1 MDPKGTSRRTGP
13 LFSPEMR
20 TSQRAV
26 FQLADRLTEAG
37 WKVDSSSIYPDTGE
51 DVRVEIFET
60 GGACTGLSLDLQV
73 KGHKSIERFHVE
85 SDPAHLHYPLD
96 VKHLVGWE
104 KKTRPVAIIVWDIR
118 ERCGYWALARDACE
132 LLDKD
137 KRSRGWRGQQE
148 ATLLIPRA
156 NVTDDEGL
164 TRLRAAVARDEL
176 PKLVRPDEEVA
187 FELSLQ
193 LDDSPEGRA
202 KVDEL
207 TRFWEGGGA
216 VAIESRFISD
226 LDMRH
231 DGLRAAF
238 GEDYWKRSTE
248 VQLFSVPGREFAPV
262 RVEAESPAGTAQL
275 PYIELRLVR
284 SGHRYRTLSNEHQR
298 AAVTLT
304 LTMSDEDAQHAEV
317 SLELALNGRDV
328 VEATA
333 AVWFVLV
340 ATEPGGNLR
349 LERLD
354 KKTDAC
360 LVPFRV
366 SVPEEERS
374 ALRRVHE
381 LLERLCWLQGRVRR
395 HGNFKFIFPPPKQQL
410 ERARKLLRVVAGG
423 EHEIEMMYTANIRAK
438 GARTL
443 VIDAAEGPATFV
455 VDGKIDNEDTIE
467 IFGVRVPIGPVRCV
481 IADVPRFVEAY
492 NSALQQAL
500 ASQQATFQVKI
511 LCRGRYLHWIPE
523 GSVEDR
529 LDALAKEQSGY
540 FTADQAGS
548 VGCFADYLDY
558 LEQRQKVQTVAEG
571 VYRMVNFPPVSDV
584 EDLVVVWLQSGKTAV
599 FSHHTAL
606 VLHALSDIL
615 PPRIH
620 ATVPPDWTPAASL
633 PDHVVL
639 HRATLAESD
648 VSWHDVVPVTTP
660 IRTLRDCTD
669 AGLDPDLLDQA
680 YREGIERGMFS
691 ADELPPSTT
700 FAAE

>member
-1 MDPKGTSRRTGP
+1 MDPKGYNGSTGP
-13 LFSPEMR
+13 QFSDAMR
-20 TSQRAV
+20 ISQRAV
-26 FQLADRLTEAG
+26 FQLADRLTDAG

-104 KKTRPVAIIVWDIR
+104 RKTRPVAIIVWDIR

-132 LLDKD
+132 LLDK
-137 KRSRGWRGQQE
+137 RSRGWRGQQE

-156 NVTDDEGL
+156 NITDEEGL
-164 TRLRAAVARDEL
+164 ARLRVAVARDEL
-176 PKLVRPDEEVA
+176 PKLVRPGEDVP
-187 FELSLQ
+187 FELQ
-193 LDDSPEGRA
+193 VDDSPEGRA
-202 KVDEL
+202 KLDEL

-216 VAIESRFISD
+216 VTIESRFISD
-226 LDMRH
+226 LVMRH
-231 DGLRAAF
+231 DRLRAAF

-248 VQLFSVPGREFAPV
+248 VQLFSVAGREFAPV
-262 RVEAESPAGTAQL
+262 RVEAESPAGTARL
-275 PYIELRLVR
+275 PYVELRPVR
-284 SGHRYRTLSNEHQR
+284 SGHRYRTISNEHQR

-304 LTMSDEDAQHAEV
+304 LTFSDEDAQRVEV
-317 SLELALNGRDV
+317 SVELALHRRDV
-328 VEATA
+328 FEATA
-333 AVWFVLV
+333 AVRFALV
-340 ATEPGGNLR
+340 ATEPGGSLR
-349 LERLD
+349 LDRLD
-354 KKTDAC
+354 EKTDAF
-360 LVPFRV
+360 LVPFRA
-366 SVPEEERS
+366 SVPEEERA
-374 ALRRVHE
+374 ALRRARE
-381 LLERLCWLQGRVRR
+381 LLEKLCWLQDRVRR
-395 HGNFKFIFPPPKQQL
+395 HGNFDFTFPPPKQQL
-410 ERARKLLRVVAGG
+410 ERARKLLRIVAGG
-423 EHEIEMMYTANIRAK
+423 EHEMVCNATIRTDR
-438 GARTL
+438 ARAL
-443 VIDAAEGPATFV
+443 AIDATEGPMTFV
-455 VDGKIDNEDTIE
+455 VDGKIDNEDAIE
-467 IFGVRVPIGPVRCV
+467 VFGVRVPIGPVRFV
-481 IADVPRFVEAY
+481 IADVPRFVEDH
-492 NSALQQAL
+492 NSAMQHAL

-511 LCRGRYLHWIPE
+511 QCRGSYLHWTPE

-558 LEQRQKVQTVAEG
+558 LEQRRKVQTAAEG
-571 VYRMVNFPPVSDV
+571 VYRMVNFPPISDV

-606 VLHALSDIL
+606 VLHELSDIL

-633 PDHVVL
+633 PAHVVL
-639 HRATLAESD
+639 HRATLAESEIT
-648 VSWHDVVPVTTP
+648 WHDVVPVTTP
-660 IRTLRDCTD
+660 IRTLQDCVD
-669 AGLDPDLLDQA
+669 AGLDPDLVDQA
-680 YREGIERGMFS
+680 RREGIERGMFP